1 MSQMAQSESGTRWRV
16 DRGKSDNAAP
26 ATVADPRAVAALNLE
41 KRAAFA
47 RDRVAA
53 MADYEADRS
62 AVYANAARLRALRL
76 ARDAA
81 ATPTKRAAKKIAP
94 GRV

>member
-1 MSQMAQSESGTRWRV
+1 MAQSESGTRWRV
-16 DRGKSDNAAP
+16 DRSKSDNAAPAP

-94 GRV
+94 GRA